1 MRKTHLLQGAGGIL
15 ISALGLYL
23 FFKSVDTTVL
33 WKEICTTEKWIIAA
47 IVLLNPLTIW
57 LRSLRWK
64 VMLPGNR
71 EEKSKSGLFSITM
84 IGFMLNNLFPAR
96 LGEAARAVLLWKRNG
111 FSVMESAGSLLVER
125 ALDTLLYSA
134 FFFIPVFG
142 NSSLASLQPYAA
154 LMVAAFAV
162 SVVALIIYSRFK
174 AGAVKIA
181 SKMLILVPHPLR
193 NRVQKISKELVSN
206 LEWTFSWHR
215 AMRVVLYSILMMFCY
230 VFMMYFLAW
239 GLSTFNILDSM
250 FGVSMAALGA
260 AIPLSPGYIGTLHS
274 SLLQGLGMVGVV
286 ENKAGAMA
294 VLYHGISYTT
304 ITALG
309 LMFLMSMKV
318 SFKEIRKAKEE
329 LKKE

>member
-1 MRKTHLLQGAGGIL
+1 MKKTHLLQGAGGIL

-33 WKEICTTEKWIIAA
+33 WKEIRTTQKWIIAA
-47 IVLLNPLTIW
+47 VILLNPLTIW
-57 LRSLRWK
+57 FRALRWK

-71 EEKSKSGLFSITM
+71 EKTSKSGLFSITM

-96 LGEAARAVLLWKRNG
+96 LGEAARALLLWKRNG
-111 FSVMESAGSLLVER
+111 FTVMESAGSLLVER
-125 ALDTLLYSA
+125 TLDMLIYST

-142 NSSLASLQPYAA
+142 NTSLASLQPYAA
-154 LMVAAFAV
+154 LMMAAFVV
-162 SVVALIIYSRFK
+162 SVVFLIVYSRFK
-174 AGAVKIA
+174 TGAVKIA
-181 SKMLILVPHPLR
+181 SKILILVPHPLK
-193 NRVQKISKELVSN
+193 NRVQKICKELVSN
-206 LEWTFSWHR
+206 LEWIFSWHKVI
-215 AMRVVLYSILMMFCY
+215 RVVLYSILMMFSY

-239 GLSTFNILDSM
+239 GLDNFNILDSM

-294 VLYHGISYTT
+294 VLYHGLGYMT

-309 LMFLMSMKV
+309 LMFLVSMKV
-318 SFKEIRKAKEE
+318 SFNELSKAKEE

>member
-1 MRKTHLLQGAGGIL
+1 MKKSHLLQGAGGVL

-33 WKEICTTEKWIIAA
+33 WKEICTTKKWIIAA
-47 IVLLNPLTIW
+47 VILLNPLTIW
-57 LRSLRWK
+57 FRALRWK
-64 VMLPGNR
+64 VMLPDSR
-71 EEKSKSGLFSITM
+71 EEKSKSGLFPITM
-84 IGFMLNNLFPAR
+84 IGFMLNNLLPAR

-111 FSVMESAGSLLVER
+111 FTVAESAGSLLVER
-125 ALDTLLYSA
+125 ALDMLLYST

-154 LMVAAFAV
+154 LMIAAFAV
-162 SVVALIIYSRFK
+162 SVVFLIVYCRFRTEALK
-174 AGAVKIA
+174 VA
-181 SKMLILVPHPLR
+181 SKILILVPNSLK
-193 NRVQKISKELVSN
+193 NKVQKICKELISN
-206 LEWTFSWHR
+206 LEWVFSWHKVT
-215 AMRVVLYSILMMFCY
+215 RVVLYSILMMFCY

-239 GLSTFNILDSM
+239 GLDKFNILDSM

-294 VLYHGISYTT
+294 VLYHGIGYTT

-318 SFKEIRKAKEE
+318 SFKEISKAKEE

>member
-1 MRKTHLLQGAGGIL
+1 MKKIHLLQGAGGIL

-33 WKEICTTEKWIIAA
+33 WEEIQTTEKWIIAA
-47 IVLLNPLTIW
+47 VILLNPLTIW
-57 LRSLRWK
+57 FRSLRWK
-64 VMLPGNR
+64 AMLPGSSK
-71 EEKSKSGLFSITM
+71 EKSKNGLFSITM

-111 FSVMESAGSLLVER
+111 FTVMESAGSLLVER
-125 ALDTLLYSA
+125 ALDMLLYST
-134 FFFIPVFG
+134 FFFIPVFT
-142 NSSLASLQPYAA
+142 NTSLASLQPYAA
-154 LMVAAFAV
+154 LMVAAFTV
-162 SVVALIIYSRFK
+162 TVVFLIVYSRFK
-174 AGAVKIA
+174 TGAVKIA
-181 SKMLILVPHPLR
+181 SKILIIVPHPLK
-193 NRVQKISKELVSN
+193 NRVQKICKELVSN
-206 LEWTFSWHR
+206 LEWIFSWHKVI
-215 AMRVVLYSILMMFCY
+215 RVVLYSILMMFCY

-239 GLSTFNILDSM
+239 GLNNFKILDSM

-274 SLLQGLGMVGVV
+274 SLLQGLNMVGVV

-294 VLYHGISYTT
+294 VLYHGLGYMT

-318 SFKEIRKAKEE
+318 SFKEISKAKEE

>member
-1 MRKTHLLQGAGGIL
+1 MKKIHLLQGAGGIL

-33 WKEICTTEKWIIAA
+33 WEEIQTTEKWIIAA
-47 IVLLNPLTIW
+47 VILLNPLTIW
-57 LRSLRWK
+57 FRSLRWK
-64 VMLPGNR
+64 VMLPGSSK
-71 EEKSKSGLFSITM
+71 EKSKNGLFSITM

-111 FSVMESAGSLLVER
+111 FTVMESAGSLLVER
-125 ALDTLLYSA
+125 ALDMLLYST
-134 FFFIPVFG
+134 FFFIPVFT
-142 NSSLASLQPYAA
+142 NTSLASLQPYAA
-154 LMVAAFAV
+154 LMVAAFTV
-162 SVVALIIYSRFK
+162 TVVFLIVYSRFK
-174 AGAVKIA
+174 TGAVKIA
-181 SKMLILVPHPLR
+181 SKILIIVPHPLK
-193 NRVQKISKELVSN
+193 NRVQKICKELVSN
-206 LEWTFSWHR
+206 LEWIFSWHKVI
-215 AMRVVLYSILMMFCY
+215 RVVLYSILMMFCY

-239 GLSTFNILDSM
+239 GLNNFKILDSM

-274 SLLQGLGMVGVV
+274 SLLQGLNMVGVV

-294 VLYHGISYTT
+294 VLYHGLGYMT

-318 SFKEIRKAKEE
+318 SFKEISKAKEE

>member
-1 MRKTHLLQGAGGIL
+1 MKKSHLLQGAGGVL

-33 WKEICTTEKWIIAA
+33 WKEICTTKKWIIAA
-47 IVLLNPLTIW
+47 VILLNPLTIW
-57 LRSLRWK
+57 FRALRWK
-64 VMLPGNR
+64 VMLPDSR
-71 EEKSKSGLFSITM
+71 EEKNKRGLFPITM
-84 IGFMLNNLFPAR
+84 IGFMLNNLLPAR

-111 FSVMESAGSLLVER
+111 FTVAESAGSLLVER
-125 ALDTLLYSA
+125 ALDMLLYST

-154 LMVAAFAV
+154 LMIAAFAV
-162 SVVALIIYSRFK
+162 SVVFLIVYCRFRTEALK
-174 AGAVKIA
+174 VA
-181 SKMLILVPHPLR
+181 SKILILVPNSLK
-193 NRVQKISKELVSN
+193 NKVQKICKELISN
-206 LEWTFSWHR
+206 LEWVFSWHKVT
-215 AMRVVLYSILMMFCY
+215 RVVLYSILMMFCY

-239 GLSTFNILDSM
+239 ELDKFNILDSM

-294 VLYHGISYTT
+294 VLYHGIGYTT

-318 SFKEIRKAKEE
+318 SFKEISKAKEE

>member
-1 MRKTHLLQGAGGIL
+1 MKRTHLLQGAGGLL

-33 WKEICTTEKWIIAA
+33 WREICTTEKWIIAA
-47 IVLLNPLTIW
+47 VVMLNPMTIW
-57 LRSLRWK
+57 FRSLRWK
-64 VMLPGNR
+64 VMLPCNK
-71 EEKSKSGLFSITM
+71 EKKGKSGLFSITM

-111 FSVMESAGSLLVER
+111 FTVMESAGSLLVER
-125 ALDTLLYSA
+125 ALDMLLYST

-142 NSSLASLQPYAA
+142 NTSLAALKPYAA
-154 LMVAAFAV
+154 LMIAAFAV
-162 SVVALIIYSRFK
+162 SVLFLIMYSRFK
-174 AGAVKIA
+174 TGAVKIA
-181 SKMLILVPHPLR
+181 SKVLILVPHPLKDK
-193 NRVQKISKELVSN
+193 VQKICKELISN
-206 LEWTFSWHR
+206 LEWIFSWHKVL
-215 AMRVVLYSILMMFCY
+215 RVVLFSLMMMFCY
-230 VFMMYFLAW
+230 AFMMYFLAW
-239 GLSTFNILDSM
+239 GLDNFNILDSM
-250 FGVSMAALGA
+250 FGVSMAAIGA

-294 VLYHGISYTT
+294 VLYHGIGYAT
-304 ITALG
+304 ITLLG

-318 SFKEIRKAKEE
+318 SFKELSKAKEE

>member
-1 MRKTHLLQGAGGIL
+1 MKKTHLLQGAGGIL

-33 WKEICTTEKWIIAA
+33 WKEIRTTQKWIIAA
-47 IVLLNPLTIW
+47 VILLNPLTIW
-57 LRSLRWK
+57 FRSLRWK

-71 EEKSKSGLFSITM
+71 EKTSKSGLFSITM

-96 LGEAARAVLLWKRNG
+96 LGEAARALLLWKRNG
-111 FSVMESAGSLLVER
+111 FTVMESAGSLLVER
-125 ALDTLLYSA
+125 TLDTLLYSA

-154 LMVAAFAV
+154 LMIAAFAV
-162 SVVALIIYSRFK
+162 SVVFLIVYCRFK
-174 AGAVKIA
+174 AKAVKVA
-181 SKMLILVPHPLR
+181 SKILIIVPNTLK
-193 NRVQKISKELVSN
+193 NKVQEICKELISN
-206 LEWTFSWHR
+206 LEWVFSWHKVT
-215 AMRVVLYSILMMFCY
+215 RVVLYSILMMFCY

-239 GLSTFNILDSM
+239 GLGTFNILDSM

-274 SLLQGLGMVGVV
+274 SLLQGLEMVGVV

-309 LMFLMSMKV
+309 LMFLVSMKV
-318 SFKEIRKAKEE
+318 SFNEISKAKEE

>member
-1 MRKTHLLQGAGGIL
+1 MKKSHLLQGAGGVL

-33 WKEICTTEKWIIAA
+33 WKEICTTKKWIIAA
-47 IVLLNPLTIW
+47 VILLNPLTIW
-57 LRSLRWK
+57 FRALRWK
-64 VMLPGNR
+64 VMLPDSR
-71 EEKSKSGLFSITM
+71 EEKNKRGLFPITM
-84 IGFMLNNLFPAR
+84 IGFMLNNLLPAR

-111 FSVMESAGSLLVER
+111 FTVAESAGSLLVER
-125 ALDTLLYSA
+125 ALDMLLYST

-154 LMVAAFAV
+154 LMIAAFAV
-162 SVVALIIYSRFK
+162 SVVFLIVYCRFRTEALK
-174 AGAVKIA
+174 VA
-181 SKMLILVPHPLR
+181 SKILILVPNSLK
-193 NRVQKISKELVSN
+193 NKVQKICKELISN
-206 LEWTFSWHR
+206 LEWVFSWHKVT
-215 AMRVVLYSILMMFCY
+215 RVVLYSILMMFCY

-239 GLSTFNILDSM
+239 GLDKFNILDSM

-294 VLYHGISYTT
+294 VLYHGIGYTT

-318 SFKEIRKAKEE
+318 SFKEISKAKEE